1 MMVMTMMMMRG
12 GGDGPS
18 FPRLVMNDVNYCES
32 SGVGIGIVNL
42 YHDVIKS
49 KITIANMVMR
59 HRIWRI

>member
-32 SGVGIGIVNL
+32 SVVGIGIVMDQDESL
-42 YHDVIKS
+42 KLKDS
-49 KITIANMVMR
+49 
-59 HRIWRI
+59 